1 MKLRPGRVTQLPDGQ
16 TPFLADK
23 MRLNNGFK
31 RGRKTVSISSI
42 TPPKTEKVTKATS
55 KVDRELELAETS
67 EESHGSCC
75 HHEGVALKRI
85 MAEHSDVSG
94 CGSKIEE
101 IEECTSDMP
110 STKKV
115 RGTVLALAWALE
127 DQHITPKILTPE
139 AEGDDVSFDFR
150 EKSEYLGEPEIEWY
164 PQAPKRTV
172 VSKDISD
179 CAVDMDVSMVGENT
193 PSGITDMEISGY
205 YLVHESMAGVQAELG
220 PTIDELIEMQRY
232 ANVQAELGP
241 TIDELIEMQSAE
253 IMAAK
258 KQMRSS
264 KKISRKTHSE
274 NVNPNTN
281 QRKPA
286 LPKQN
291 SKITKKS
298 GKQSRPAPCMLPE
311 RMSKM
316 R

>member
-1 MKLRPGRVTQLPDGQ
+1 MKLHPGRVTEVPDGQ

-31 RGRKTVSISSI
+31 RGRKTVAISSI
-42 TPPKTEKVTKATS
+42 TPPKTEKVTKAIS
-55 KVDRELELAETS
+55 KADRELELAETS

-75 HHEGVALKRI
+75 HLEQGALKRI

-101 IEECTSDMP
+101 VEECTSDMP

-127 DQHITPKILTPE
+127 GQHIAPKILTPE

-150 EKSEYLGEPEIEWY
+150 EKSEYPGEPEIEWY

-172 VSKDISD
+172 VTKDISD
-179 CAVDMDVSMVGENT
+179 CAVDMDVSVVGENT
-193 PSGITDMEISGY
+193 PSGIADMEISSCYLGY
-205 YLVHESMAGVQAELG
+205 ESMAG
-220 PTIDELIEMQRY
+220 
-232 ANVQAELGP
+232 VQAELGP

-253 IMAAK
+253 IMAAR
-258 KQMRSS
+258 KQRRSS
-264 KKISRKTHSE
+264 KKISRNMHSE

-281 QRKPA
+281 QLKPA